1 MRAWLI
7 VWLSSILGFAGAA
20 AAVEVGDPAPGF
32 SLPALTGMP
41 AEGVSLPD
49 HRGTIDADPTR
60 DAGRHRLAAPNLPYP
75 NAGDPPAESA
85 RICGVETL
93 PTAFV
98 VDAGVVRHVQRGAA
112 ARNINAIESSISA
125 LIEPMR
131 RPEEGPP

>member
-7 VWLSSILGFAGAA
+7 VWLSSALGFAGAA

-32 SLPALTGMP
+32 SFPALTGMP

-49 HRGTIDADPTR
+49 HRGSIDADPTR
-60 DAGRHRLAAPNLPYP
+60 DAGRRVLAALPHP
-75 NAGDPPAESA
+75 NAGDPTADSA
-85 RICGVETL
+85 TIYGVETL

-98 VDAGVVRHVQRGAA
+98 VDGAGVIRHVQRGAA

-131 RPEEGPP
+131 RSEERQP